1 MFNWAKQT
9 LANAVGTEEPIYGP
23 SAIQSVAQEAKTTP
37 YTELTRDDMKW
48 IAMTSTSVETLSF
61 YLMSESGHLALAQVI
76 YSNVAGIRTTCQFN
90 TKVFYPDGSKP
101 HLWSSNPLSEHEF
114 SADKTAFYAKD
125 CAVELSEDGKSYSIK
140 SMNDQK
146 AIVNLKV
153 TQSTPGFV
161 VGKKG
166 FSYFGTDPAN
176 PWGSI
181 RHAFWPRCVAEGTIL
196 TQDGPID
203 FKGQAFLSF
212 AIQGM
217 KPHHAAARWNFVDF
231 QGPTHSAILMEYTT
245 PPSYGSTV
253 VPVGGVAKDGEI
265 ILAGAT
271 CSITHTKTLPDAET
285 GWTEPAE
292 SKYVW
297 TGTTKDGKPVEAT
310 MEVVLEKRQ
319 DRVDIM
325 DEVPGFVK
333 KIVAGAVG
341 TKPYI
346 FQYIP
351 TQKAATLKLKVGD
364 EETTEEGKLFVEAT
378 FISGMEGSS

>member
-1 MFNWAKQT
+1 MFAWAKKT
-9 LANAVGTEEPIYGP
+9 LADAVGTEEPIYGP
-23 SAIQSVAQEAKTTP
+23 SAIQSVAEEAKTTP

-48 IAMTSTSVETLSF
+48 IVMNSTSVETMSF
-61 YLMSESGHLALAQVI
+61 YLMSDSGHLALAQVI
-76 YSNVAGIRTTCQFN
+76 YSNVAGIRTTVQFN

-101 HLWSSNPLSEHEF
+101 HLWSSTPLSEHEF
-114 SADKTAFYAKD
+114 SEDKTAFYAKD

-153 TQSTPGFV
+153 TQSAPGFV

-203 FKGQAFLSF
+203 FKGKAFLSF

-245 PPSYGSTV
+245 PPSYGSTS

-265 ILAGAT
+265 ILGGAS
-271 CSITHTKTLPDAET
+271 CSITHTKTLLDEET
-285 GWTEPAE
+285 GWAEPAE

-297 TGTTKDGKPVEAT
+297 TGTTKDGKPVEVV

-351 TQKAATLKLKVGD
+351 VQKAATLKLKVD
-364 EETTEEGKLFVEAT
+364 DQEVTEEGQLFVEAT